1 MSSIKISRAAISTF
15 VGEAIA
21 VYLISDSGL
30 FMDGVEWVLP
40 EHGASVKRLD
50 TDGEY
55 GTGAGIVIAFS
66 ECGEYTVKAIYEG
79 NEYTSR
85 ITVREMRSF
94 AGGEYNYYRGDL
106 HVHTSMIHVR
116 DPFSKRDCDFPY
128 DMLKAVKDEGKMDFT
143 VISDHGDVLCGREFL
158 RGFVDAERIEP
169 IDTVIFPGSESEASL
184 YEYDRFGT
192 QHKHSGEVVVLNST
206 NYSAAL
212 SWEEFVSDHET
223 APKPLAI
230 FAHPQVV
237 GGGKTGLWNNQY
249 MRNRGKGLE
258 RIMRGVEMGNGEN
271 RTENQIHEYSYPDA
285 LDAGF
290 FVSTTCSS
298 DSHGPVFGM
307 AACTGKTVIMAPE
320 KSREAFIDAI
330 DNRRFYATESG
341 NVKLSYSVNGIEAPA
356 TLPLTGEYR
365 FSVRIGYFTAD
376 CDSEIVECQ
385 VVSDYGERILT
396 VDADGKDTLDFG
408 VSSEGARYFFL
419 RLVDRK
425 GRKTWSTPVITGRAC
440 DENDEKSYTPI
451 DESEYVI
458 CDENGTEQPILKD
471 RNLSTDV
478 VFPGETVTLTAT
490 LGAPRTV
497 SAVGITHLKIYNHMV
512 RNGGFKTPDLVKGF
526 VSRYRISVSTDGEHY
541 DEVRS
546 GRILV
551 YGDEVVLGFE
561 PREVRCVRFECLTTV
576 GKESSVKDYADAT
589 VRISELSLFE

>member
-1 MSSIKISRAAISTF
+1 MNNVRISRENISSF
-15 VGEAIA
+15 VGEVIA
-21 VYLISDSGL
+21 VYLLSDKGL
-30 FMDGVEWVLP
+30 YIEGVEWVLP
-40 EHGASVKRLD
+40 EQGVTVRRLD
-50 TDGEY
+50 GDAEY
-55 GTGAGIVIAFS
+55 GTEAGVILAFT
-66 ECGEYTVKAIYEG
+66 ECGEYTVKAIYCG
-79 NEYTSR
+79 REYTSN
-85 ITVREMRSF
+85 ISVRKMRSF
-94 AGGEYNYYRGDL
+94 EGEEYNYYRGDL

-116 DPFSKRDCDFPY
+116 DPFSKRECDFPY
-128 DMLKAVKDEGKMDFT
+128 DMLRAVKDEGKMDFT
-143 VISDHGDVLCGREFL
+143 VISDHGEVLCDREFL

-192 QHKHSGEVVVLNST
+192 QHKHSGEVVILNST
-206 NYSAAL
+206 GYSATQD
-212 SWEEFVSDHET
+212 WDEFVRDHEP
-223 APKPLAI
+223 APKPLGI

-237 GGGKTGLWNNQY
+237 GGGETGLWNNQY

-307 AACTGKTVIMAPE
+307 AACTGKTVIIASE

-356 TLPLTGEYR
+356 TLPLTNEYR
-365 FSVRIGYFTAD
+365 FKVNVGYFKRDKA
-376 CDSEIVECQ
+376 SEIVECQ

-396 VDADGKDTLDFG
+396 VDADGKDTLDFS
-408 VSSEGARYFFL
+408 VSSDSARYFFL

-451 DESEYVI
+451 DEGEYVI
-458 CDENGTEQPILKD
+458 CDENGSEQPILKD

-526 VSRYRISVSTDGEHY
+526 VSRYRISVSSDGENY

-551 YGDEVVLGFE
+551 FGDEVLLGFE
-561 PREVRCVRFECLTTV
+561 PREAKYVRLECLSTV
-576 GKESSVKDYADAT
+576 GKESSVGEYSDAK